1 MPGGAVSAFGV
12 TVPGKCMPS
21 PNFKPSLK
29 GQRFGKLL
37 VLHRRRDNDD
47 YRRIRWVCKCDCGK
61 KYEAAGYTL
70 RGGQTKSCRDCSY
83 PQGCLSKKYARE
95 YSCWQAM
102 RSRCLCKTNNA
113 YKWYGGRGIKICPQW
128 LGPGGL
134 AQFVMDMGRR
144 PKDRTLDRENPEGN
158 YEPTNCK
165 WSTDI
170 QQANNKRCSYTEE
183 ELVEMREEARLKSIE
198 MFGDEEH
205 MF

>member
-1 MPGGAVSAFGV
+1 MYC
-12 TVPGKCMPS
+12 T
-21 PNFKPSLK
+21 NFDLT

-37 VLHRRRDNDD
+37 VLHKRRDRDD
-47 YRRIRWVCKCDCGK
+47 YGRCRWVCKCDCGK
-61 KYEAAGYTL
+61 KYEAAGYQL
-70 RGGQTKSCRDCSY
+70 RAGASKSCRACSY
-83 PQGCLSKKYARE
+83 PQGLLTKKYMPE

-102 RSRCLCKTNNA
+102 RSRCLCKTNNS

-128 LGPGGL
+128 LGPGGF

-170 QQANNKRCSYTEE
+170 QQANNQRRSYTEE
-183 ELVEMREEARLKSIE
+183 ELAALQEEARLKSIE
-198 MFGDEEH
+198 LFGDEEH